1 MMSGG
6 GVLLDAL
13 LADAP
18 GVRVRHRV
26 GPTAVTV
33 RGVSHD
39 SRSVRAGDLFCCLRG
54 ERADGH
60 RFAPVAVEAGA
71 AALLAE
77 RPLDLAVA
85 QVVVDDTRVAM
96 APLAAAFHRHPS
108 AAMTVVG
115 VTGTAGKT
123 TTTHLL
129 ASIFEHAGRPC
140 GVIGTLTGVHTT
152 PEAPELQA
160 ALAAFRAEGRRAVAM
175 EVSSHA
181 LEQHRADATDF
192 AVAVFTNLG
201 RDHLDYH
208 GTVERY
214 FAAKARLFTPELAA
228 HGVANGD
235 DPYGRQLLATAT
247 IPMTSF
253 SMADAG
259 DLDVGPSASMFT
271 WRGRRVRL
279 PLGGRFNVANALAA
293 ATAAVIAGVTEGD
306 VATGLAAAGA
316 VPGRF
321 EPVDAGQPFAV
332 VVDFAHTPE
341 SLASALGAAR
351 EAAGEGR
358 VIVAFG
364 CGGDRDPAKRP
375 AMGEVAARLADV
387 VVVTSDNP
395 RTEDP
400 DGIISEVVSGMPTPS
415 AARTR
420 TEPDRRTAIAV
431 ALAEAAPGDVV
442 LIAGKGHETTQTFA
456 SAVIDFDDRAVALQ
470 LLEEFD
476 R

>member
-1 MMSGG
+1 MGRG

-18 GVRVRHRV
+18 DVRVRHRV
-26 GPTAVTV
+26 GPSAVIV

-71 AALLAE
+71 TAVLAE

-85 QVVVDDTRVAM
+85 QVVVDDTRIAM
-96 APLAAAFHRHPS
+96 APLAAAFHGHPS

-115 VTGTAGKT
+115 VTGTTGKT

-129 ASIFEHAGRPC
+129 ASIFEHAGMPC
-140 GVIGTLTGVHTT
+140 GVIGTLTGIHTT

-160 ALAAFRAEGRRAVAM
+160 TLAGFRAEGRRAVAM

-181 LEQHRADATDF
+181 LEQHRADATAF

-201 RDHLDYH
+201 RDHLDFH
-208 GTVERY
+208 GTTERY
-214 FAAKARLFTPELAA
+214 FAAKARLFTPALAA
-228 HGVANGD
+228 HGVVNAD
-235 DPYGRQLLATAT
+235 DPYGRRLLTAAAV
-247 IPMTSF
+247 PMTSY
-253 SMADAG
+253 SMADAA
-259 DLDVGPSASMFT
+259 DVSVGPSSSTFT

-293 ATAAVIAGVTEGD
+293 ATAATVAGVAAAD
-306 VATGLAAAGA
+306 VVAGLAGAGA

-341 SLASALGAAR
+341 SLASVLDAAR
-351 EAAGEGR
+351 EVAGAGR

-395 RTEDP
+395 RAEDP
-400 DGIISEVVSGMPTPS
+400 AAIIAGVISGIPVPS
-415 AARTR
+415 VARVR
-420 TEPDRRTAIAV
+420 TEPDRRAAIAL
-431 ALAEAAPGDVV
+431 ALSAAAAGDVV
-442 LIAGKGHETTQTFA
+442 VIAGKGHETTQTFA
-456 SAVIDFDDRAVALQ
+456 RTIVDFDDRAVARQ
-470 LLEEFD
+470 LLEE
-476 R
+476 RHG

>member
-18 GVRVRHRV
+18 EVRVRRRV
-26 GPTAVTV
+26 GPATAVV

-39 SRSVRAGDLFCCLRG
+39 SRAVQAGDLFCCLRG
-54 ERADGH
+54 EHVDGH
-60 RFAPVAVEAGA
+60 RYAPVAVEAGA
-71 AALLAE
+71 TAVVAE

-85 QVVVDDTRVAM
+85 QVVVDDARAAM
-96 APLAAAFHRHPS
+96 APLAAAFHGHPS

-129 ASIFEHAGRPC
+129 AVIFEHAGRPC
-140 GVIGTLTGVHTT
+140 GVIGTLTGAHTT

-160 ALAAFRAEGRRAVAM
+160 ALARFRADGRRTVAM

-181 LEQHRADATDF
+181 LAQHRADATRF

-201 RDHLDYH
+201 RDHLDFH
-208 GTVERY
+208 GTTEQY
-214 FAAKARLFTPELAA
+214 FAAKARLFTPAMARL
-228 HGVANGD
+228 GVINAD
-235 DPYGRQLLATAT
+235 DPYGRRLLATTGIPAT
-247 IPMTSF
+247 PY
-253 SMADAG
+253 SMADAV
-259 DLDVGPSASMFT
+259 DLTVGPLASTFT
-271 WRGRRVRL
+271 WRGEHVRL
-279 PLGGRFNVANALAA
+279 PLGGRFNVANAVAA
-293 ATAAVIAGVTEGD
+293 ATAAAEAGVAPD
-306 VATGLAAAGA
+306 VIATGLADAGA

-321 EPVDAGQPFAV
+321 EPVAAGQPFTV

-341 SLASALGAAR
+341 SLASVLGAAR
-351 EAAGEGR
+351 EVAGAGR

-375 AMGEVAARLADV
+375 AMGEAAARLADV

-400 DGIISEVVSGMPTPS
+400 AAIIDDVIAGVPS
-415 AARTR
+415 PLNARART
-420 TEPDRRTAIAV
+420 EVDRRAAIAL

-442 LIAGKGHETTQTFA
+442 VIAGKGHETTQTFA
-456 SAVIDFDDRAVALQ
+456 DRTVDFDDRAVARE
-470 LLEEFD
+470 LLEARD

>member
-1 MMSGG
+1 MGGG
-6 GVLLDAL
+6 GVLLEAL

-18 GVRVRHRV
+18 DVRVRRRV
-26 GPTAVTV
+26 GPSAVIV

-39 SRSVRAGDLFCCLRG
+39 SRAVRAGDLFCCLRG
-54 ERADGH
+54 ERVDGH

-71 AALLAE
+71 AAVLAE
-77 RPLDLAVA
+77 HPLDLAVA
-85 QVVVDDTRVAM
+85 QVVVDDTRLAM
-96 APLAAAFHRHPS
+96 APLAAAFHGHPS

-115 VTGTAGKT
+115 VTGTTGKT

-129 ASIFEHAGRPC
+129 ASIFEHAGTPC
-140 GVIGTLTGVHTT
+140 GVIGTLTGAHTT

-160 ALAAFRAEGRRAVAM
+160 TLARFRAEGRRAVAM

-181 LEQHRADATDF
+181 LEQHRADATEF

-201 RDHLDYH
+201 QDHLDYH
-208 GTVERY
+208 GTTEQY
-214 FAAKARLFTPELAA
+214 FAAKARLFTPALAA
-228 HGVANGD
+228 HGVVNAD
-235 DPYGRQLLATAT
+235 DPYGRRLLDAGAVA
-247 IPMTSF
+247 MTGY
-253 SMADAG
+253 SMADAD
-259 DLDVGPSASMFT
+259 DLSVGPSASTFT
-271 WRGRRVRL
+271 WRGQRVRL

-293 ATAAVIAGVTEGD
+293 ATAAAVAGVTITD
-306 VATGLAAAGA
+306 VVAGLAGAGG

-341 SLASALGAAR
+341 SLASALAAAR
-351 EAAGEGR
+351 EVAGAGR

-400 DGIISEVVSGMPTPS
+400 AAIIAGVISGIRAPWT
-415 AARTR
+415 ARAR
-420 TEPDRRTAIAV
+420 TEPDRRAAIALALSV
-431 ALAEAAPGDVV
+431 ANAGDVV
-442 LIAGKGHETTQTFA
+442 VIAGKGHETTQTFA
-456 SAVIDFDDRAVALQ
+456 DAVVDFDDRAVARQ
-470 LLEEFD
+470 LLEERD